1 MEKKVLGIIGGVG
14 PLATML
20 LGEMIVKR
28 TKAKTDQ
35 QHISMVITNNTNI
48 PDRTTYILDR
58 SKENPVPVM
67 ISDADKLK
75 SIGAEVLAVPC
86 NTAHSFY
93 HDIQQGADIPMV
105 HMINETAKRA
115 SQVGAKRVG
124 ILATTGTLTTAVYQI
139 ACQQVGVQPIV
150 PDEETQ
156 KLVMSVIYDDVKA
169 SHPVDFL
176 KWQQIINK
184 MNELG
189 CDHIILGCTE
199 LSIVKRE
206 LNLDATYIDSLMVL
220 AESSILACGYEL
232 NN

>member
-28 TKAKTDQ
+28 TKANTDQ
-35 QHISMVITNNTNI
+35 QHVNMVITNNTSI

-58 SKENPVPVM
+58 SKANPVPVM
-67 ISDADKLK
+67 ISDAAKLK

-93 HDIQQGADIPMV
+93 HDIQQGANMQV
-105 HMINETAKRA
+105 LHMINETAKRA
-115 SQVGAKRVG
+115 AQIGAKKVG
-124 ILATTGTLTTAVYQI
+124 ILATTGTLTTSVYQL
-139 ACQQVGVQPIV
+139 ACQNAGVQPIV

-156 KLVMSVIYDDVKA
+156 EMVMSVIYDDVKA
-169 SHPVDFL
+169 GRPVDFL

-184 MNELG
+184 LEGLG
-189 CDHIILGCTE
+189 CDRIILGCTE
-199 LSIVKRE
+199 LSIVKKE
-206 LNLDATYIDSLMVL
+206 LNLDETYIDSLMVL
-220 AESSILACGYEL
+220 AESAILACGYKL
-232 NN
+232 ND